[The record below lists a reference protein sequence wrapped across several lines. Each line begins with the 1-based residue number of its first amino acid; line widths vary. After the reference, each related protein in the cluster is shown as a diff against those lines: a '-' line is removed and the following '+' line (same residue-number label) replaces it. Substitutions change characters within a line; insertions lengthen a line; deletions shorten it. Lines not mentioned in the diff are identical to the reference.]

1 MGKRRMK
8 LDNWQEEYE
17 RKLVSVEE
25 AAKAVKSGDNIFFAS
40 AYYGQVAY
48 AIAARADELRGVNV
62 EYQAPLFDPGWL
74 APGME
79 ESFRIIVRIFMG
91 AIARQIHD
99 EGRLEFLPYTNGT
112 WSKPYRDDRPGK
124 REIDVFLVVVSPPDE
139 NGFMTFGQSTW
150 ERRGYADRAKVVIA
164 EIDEHLIRSRGD
176 TLLHVSQVDY
186 LVDITSPPATD
197 EEIESILSKIAP
209 EKRDRARMAAANT
222 NPRRIHNLVG
232 MLDDVTVERLEL
244 LFGLEEPDDVARA
257 IAENMKPILRDRDTI
272 QIGIGKPSKFIVELG
287 IFDHLKDLSIYTEMP
302 CPGMANL
309 VKRGIATGNYATV
322 YPGKAVM
329 ASLGGLRLEEIQWA
343 ADNPL
348 FEQYSSD
355 HIVNIA
361 RISQNKN
368 MVAINNAIQVDLTGQ
383 ITCETQFGTRLINGP
398 GGQIEFHIGAFS
410 APGGRA
416 ITLLPSTW
424 GDGGVSNIVA
434 QMEPGAI
441 VSVPRVFADYVVT
454 EWGVAE
460 LCGKTHRERAE
471 ALISVAH
478 PDFRDELT
486 EAAKEIY

>member
-1 MGKRRMK
+1 MEKRK
-8 LDNWQEEYE
+8 LYLENWREEYK
-17 RKLVSVEE
+17 RKLVSAEE
-25 AAKAVKSGDNIFFAS
+25 AARAVKSGDNIFFAS

-91 AIARQIHD
+91 ATAREIHD

-124 REIDVFLVVVSPPDE
+124 REIDVFLDVVSPPDE
-139 NGFMTFGQSTW
+139 NGFMTFGHQIW

-164 EIDEHLIRSRGD
+164 EIDEHLIKSRGD

-197 EEIESILSKIAP
+197 EEIDAILTKIAP
-209 EKRDRARMAAANT
+209 EKRERARIAAKSS
-222 NPRRIHNLVG
+222 NPRRIHNLAG
-232 MLDDVTVERLEL
+232 MLDDVTEDRLEL
-244 LFGLEEPDDVARA
+244 LFGLEEPNDEARA
-257 IAENMKPILRDRDTI
+257 ITENMKPLLRDRDTI

-287 IFDHLKDLSIYTEMP
+287 VFDHLKDLSIFTEMP
-302 CPGMANL
+302 SPGMAGL
-309 VKRGIATGNYATV
+309 IKRGIATGKYASV

-343 ADNPL
+343 ENNPL
-348 FEQYSSD
+348 IEQYSSD

-361 RISQNKN
+361 RISQNEN
-368 MVAINNAIQVDLTGQ
+368 MVAINNAVQVDLTGQ
-383 ITCETQFGTRLINGP
+383 ITCETQFGTRLLNGP

-434 QMEPGAI
+434 QMDQGTL
-441 VSVPRVFADYVVT
+441 VSVPRVFADYIVT

-460 LCGKTHRERAE
+460 LCGKTHRERAQ
-471 ALISVAH
+471 ALIEVAH
-478 PDFRDELT
+478 PDFRDELK
-486 EAAKEIY
+486 EAAKDIF